1 MFNQANRR
9 MQTELRQAVEDKIS
23 QGFEVV
29 ERGARL
35 LMARGAVKIEL
46 VQTGEK
52 VVVKHA

>member
-9 MQTELRQAVEDKIS
+9 MQTELRQAVEDKIN

>member
-9 MQTELRQAVEDKIS
+9 MQTELRQVVEDKIS

-29 ERGARL
+29 ERGTRL
-35 LMARGAVKIEL
+35 LMARGVVRIEL